1 MSAPATNIWNYQLP
15 NNGADMIAEATAC
28 TDTADIMDIFVGAE
42 STATS
47 EISVEETIEDTH
59 AAIDALEASDEV
71 KANLKAELNAQDDW
85 DDAPED
91 EDNDGGFLPSLVA
104 TLLAESHMFFDA
116 PYADISHEDRQDAVH
131 ARFSTIA
138 ELVSKTLS
146 QPAQTLGEPFG
157 ISTDALIASDAFLFD
172 SPVGYTLGEH
182 VMLWPTPTG
191 TWFLG
196 AQQEDKELPVIIIF
210 GHFNSDDHA
219 TLGAHLKGFV

>member
-1 MSAPATNIWNYQLP
+1 MSDAAPSFWNYQLP
-15 NNGADMIAEATAC
+15 NNGADMIATATAC

-47 EISVEETIEDTH
+47 EISVEETIADTH
-59 AAIDALEASDEV
+59 AAIEALDASDEV
-71 KANLKAELNAQDDW
+71 KANLKADLNAQDDW
-85 DDAPED
+85 DEEPED
-91 EDNDGGFLPSLVA
+91 DTAGDAFMPSLVA

-116 PYADISHEDRQDAVH
+116 PYADIAHEDRQAAVH
-131 ARFSTIA
+131 TRFNAIA
-138 ELVSKTLS
+138 ELVTKTLS
-146 QPAQTLGEPFG
+146 QSAQTLSQPFG
-157 ISTDALIASDAFLFD
+157 VSTDALIANDTFLFD

-219 TLGAHLKGFV
+219 KLGAHLKGFV

>member
-1 MSAPATNIWNYQLP
+1 MSDAATNIWNYQLP

-85 DDAPED
+85 DDAPEGD
-91 EDNDGGFLPSLVA
+91 DSDGGFLPSLVA

-116 PYADISHEDRQDAVH
+116 PYADISHEDRQNAVH

>member
-15 NNGADMIAEATAC
+15 NNGADMIAAATAC
-28 TDTADIMDIFVGAE
+28 SDTADIMDIFVGAE

-47 EISVEETIEDTH
+47 EISVEETIADTH
-59 AAIDALEASDEV
+59 TAIDALEASDEV

-85 DDAPED
+85 DDAPEGD
-91 EDNDGGFLPSLVA
+91 DSDGGFLSSLVA

-116 PYADISHEDRQDAVH
+116 PYADISHEDRQNAVH